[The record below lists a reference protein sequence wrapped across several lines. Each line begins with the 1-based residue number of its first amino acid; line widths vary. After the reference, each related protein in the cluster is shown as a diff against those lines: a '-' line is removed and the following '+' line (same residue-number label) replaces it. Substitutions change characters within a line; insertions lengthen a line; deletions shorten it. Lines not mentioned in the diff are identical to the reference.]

1 MVVDTSQG
9 LIATL
14 FQGYIVTAELR
25 PSIYDYYGIL
35 IPDGFIMV
43 GFLVLALSIAPKF
56 STSDY
61 AFNSNDKATDI
72 VVMSLCLYG
81 W

>member
-1 MVVDTSQG
+1 
-9 LIATL
+9 
-14 FQGYIVTAELR
+14 LR
-25 PSIYDYYGIL
+25 PSIYDYYVIL

-43 GFLVLALSIAPKF
+43 GFLVLALCITPKF
-56 STSDY
+56 STGDY
-61 AFNSNDKATDI
+61 VFDSNDKATDI